1 MGANTRKGAARSGAG
16 GGAVKPQLQLVT
28 APAPPPAAVPHYLT
42 IDEVAAMLRC
52 QPSTIYQYV
61 HKKKIPFRKR
71 GRQLLFEA
79 GEIDQWTKDC
89 AGR

>member
-1 MGANTRKGAARSGAG
+1 MSRSVKKGAAPGRDGAE
-16 GGAVKPQLQLVT
+16 AVKPPLQLVT
-28 APAPPPAAVPHYLT
+28 APPPAGVPHYLT

-89 AGR
+89 AGRQ